1 MRESAA
7 RRRRGPEHPSSV
19 EGMTAA
25 APVAAFAPTP
35 RSRRAAAPDVARGL
49 VLIGIALANVPF
61 FLYGTEL
68 GLMYKPVTDDPTDQW
83 TNALVATLFDN
94 RSYPLFALL
103 FGYGMTQ
110 LLMREHARGTEW
122 RDARNLLLRRNAW
135 LIAFGAVHGSLL
147 FFGDVLGSYGLLG
160 LALVLLIRASDKV
173 LAIVGWITFGLL
185 ALMTAAEGLSGLLGE
200 IGVPMSTAAPFG
212 SSEAETFGWAV
223 LLRAAEWVVAQV
235 SLPLGG
241 FALLLPP
248 MILGIWLARRRV
260 LENPTPHLRRLR
272 LAAGLGITI
281 SVLGALPMALAL
293 LGVIELTIWTEP
305 LAAMLHGTTGVIGAV
320 GYVSLIAILAGRRE
334 TPGPIAR
341 IFAALGQ
348 RSLSGYLTQS
358 VVFVIVF
365 APYALGLGGEVGI
378 AEASQIAVITWLG
391 TLIVAN
397 VLAAADKSGP
407 AEWLLRK
414 LVYRTRKTPAT
425 PSSEANTA
433 S

>member
-1 MRESAA
+1 MT
-7 RRRRGPEHPSSV
+7 
-19 EGMTAA
+19 TAA
-25 APVAAFAPTP
+25 SVANAAAPTP
-35 RSRRAAAPDVARGL
+35 RSRRAVAPDVARGL

-61 FLYGTEL
+61 FLYGTEV
-68 GLMYKPVTDDPTDQW
+68 GLMFKPVTDDSTDQW

-122 RDARNLLLRRNAW
+122 RDARRLLLRRNAW

-147 FFGDVLGSYGLLG
+147 FFGDVLGAYGLLG

-173 LAIVGWITFGLL
+173 LAIVGWVTFGLL
-185 ALMTAAEGLSGLLGE
+185 VLMTAAEGLSGLLGE
-200 IGVPMSTAAPFG
+200 IGVPMSTGAPFG
-212 SSEAETFGWAV
+212 SSEADAFGWAV
-223 LLRAAEWVVAQV
+223 LLRAAEWSVSLV
-235 SLPLGG
+235 SLPFGG
-241 FALLLPP
+241 FAILLPP

-260 LENPTPHLRRLR
+260 LENPTPHLRRLG

-293 LGVIELTIWTEP
+293 LGVIELSIWTEP

-365 APYALGLGGEVGI
+365 APYTLGLGGELGI

-391 TLIVAN
+391 TLIAAN
-397 VLAAADKSGP
+397 ILAAVDKPGP
-407 AEWLLRK
+407 AEWLLRA
-414 LVYRTRKTPAT
+414 LVYRSRRHVTVSSRDGSTA
-425 PSSEANTA
+425 PSAHA